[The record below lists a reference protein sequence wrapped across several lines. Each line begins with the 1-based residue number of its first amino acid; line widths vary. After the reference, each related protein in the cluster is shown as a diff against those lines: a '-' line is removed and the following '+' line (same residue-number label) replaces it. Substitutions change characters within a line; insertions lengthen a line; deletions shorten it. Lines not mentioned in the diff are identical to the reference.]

1 MKTKGILLSCIAWLM
16 VACSPSTQ
24 LTKSWTDPSVTPETV
39 KPFKK
44 VLVIARVKDETSN
57 RIAEDKIV
65 AQVKAENAIP
75 SYAFL
80 SPTDTANKVVNAKL
94 QEAGFDGLIV
104 MRLTE
109 VNKSLDYHPVTGY
122 RGFYGGFYDSP
133 GAISEDQTFYV
144 ETSIYSLTPDKML
157 WSGTTSTFNPSKLE
171 KAIDDIILTIK
182 TELTKK
188 GLLPE

>member
-1 MKTKGILLSCIAWLM
+1 MKTNVILLSCIAWLM

-44 VLVIARVKDETSN
+44 VLVIARVNDETSN

-65 AQVKAENAIP
+65 AQVKAENAVP

-80 SPTDTANKVVNAKL
+80 SPADTAKKVVNAKL

-109 VNKSLDYHPVTGY
+109 VNKSLDYQPGTGY
-122 RGFYGGFYDSP
+122 RGFYGGFYGSP
-133 GAISEDQTFYV
+133 GTLSEDQTFYV
-144 ETSIYSLTPDKML
+144 ETSIYSLETEKLL
-157 WSGTTSTFNPSKLE
+157 WSGTTSTFNPSQFD
-171 KAIDDIILTIK
+171 KAIDDIIYTIK